1 MFDIDGVF
9 VRGKEVFSH
18 SSEALQLLLDRK
30 GHFKVPTVFV
40 TNAGNT
46 LRSQKADQLSERLG
60 IKVSIV
66 LSVILPFLLWQSY
79 SIFTSQPKNYWHQ
92 FVDT

>member
-18 SSEALQLLLDRK
+18 SSEALHLLLDKK
-30 GHFKVPTVFV
+30 GKFKVPTVFV

-46 LRSQKADQLSERLG
+46 LRSKKAEQLSERIG
-60 IKVSIV
+60 VKVS
-66 LSVILPFLLWQSY
+66 
-79 SIFTSQPKNYWHQ
+79 K
-92 FVDT
+92 

>member
-18 SSEALQLLLDRK
+18 SSEALKLLLDRR
-30 GHFKVPTVFV
+30 GRFKIPTVFV

-46 LRSQKADQLSERLG
+46 LRSRKAEQLSERLG
-60 IKVSIV
+60 IKVGPV
-66 LSVILPFLLWQSY
+66 FRKVTQ
-79 SIFTSQPKNYWHQ
+79 
-92 FVDT
+92 V

>member
-18 SSEALQLLLDRK
+18 STEALELLIDRNGK
-30 GHFKVPTVFV
+30 FKIPTVFV

-46 LRSQKADQLSERLG
+46 LRSKKADQLSERLG
-60 IKVSIV
+60 IKVSLCLLV
-66 LSVILPFLLWQSY
+66 ALSVFNLCRSMIAAIIPLINANNILRS
-79 SIFTSQPKNYWHQ
+79 
-92 FVDT
+92 

>member
-18 SSEALQLLLDRK
+18 SAEALKLLVDRK
-30 GHFKVPTVFV
+30 GRFKVPTVFV

-46 LRSQKADQLSERLG
+46 LRSHKAANLSERLG
-60 IKVSIV
+60 IKVSILIV
-66 LSVILPFLLWQSY
+66 QVCHRVTESASSSYTLSEQGPVSRM
-79 SIFTSQPKNYWHQ
+79 FT
-92 FVDT
+92 V

>member
-18 SSEALQLLLDRK
+18 SAEALRLLLDSK
-30 GHFKVPTVFV
+30 GRFKIPTVFV

-46 LRSQKADQLSERLG
+46 LRSKKAEQLSERLG
-60 IKVSIV
+60 IKVC
-66 LSVILPFLLWQSY
+66 
-79 SIFTSQPKNYWHQ
+79 
-92 FVDT
+92 

>member
-18 SSEALQLLLDRK
+18 SAEALHLLLDEK
-30 GHFKVPTVFV
+30 GKFKIPTVFV

-46 LRSQKADQLSERLG
+46 LRSRKAEQLSERLG
-60 IKVSIV
+60 IKVC
-66 LSVILPFLLWQSY
+66 
-79 SIFTSQPKNYWHQ
+79 
-92 FVDT
+92 